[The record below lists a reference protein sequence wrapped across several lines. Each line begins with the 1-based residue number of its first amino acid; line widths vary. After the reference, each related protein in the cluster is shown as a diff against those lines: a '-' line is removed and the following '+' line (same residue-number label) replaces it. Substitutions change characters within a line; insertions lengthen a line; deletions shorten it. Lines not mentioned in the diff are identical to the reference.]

1 MEKKLCFVM
10 EMLKKEILTPR
21 LKKNEKET
29 LARTQTYLHISNAKE
44 PIIFIELIMKILIT
58 LKVQAL

>member
-1 MEKKLCFVM
+1 M
-10 EMLKKEILTPR
+10 EMLKKEILTSR

-58 LKVQAL
+58 PKVQAL

>member
-1 MEKKLCFVM
+1 M
-10 EMLKKEILTPR
+10 EMLKKEILTSR

-29 LARTQTYLHISNAKE
+29 LARTQTYLYPRISNAKE

-58 LKVQAL
+58 PKVQAL